1 MTIVGADG
9 VIHPVGPSCACSH
22 GDPPSDVL
30 TSNAW
35 LTGLMGKTDA
45 EQLKTEALVI
55 QATEFREKSLFPV
68 VIETDPEK
76 TVSSPVVIPHGR

>member
-1 MTIVGADG
+1 MGS
-9 VIHPVGPSCACSH
+9 SCACNN
-22 GDPPSDVL
+22 GDPPSDLL
-30 TSNAW
+30 TSNAS

-76 TVSSPVVIPHGR
+76 TVSSPIVIPLGR

>member
-1 MTIVGADG
+1 
-9 VIHPVGPSCACSH
+9 
-22 GDPPSDVL
+22 
-30 TSNAW
+30 
-35 LTGLMGKTDA
+35 MGKTDA

-76 TVSSPVVIPHGR
+76 TVSSPIVIPLGR